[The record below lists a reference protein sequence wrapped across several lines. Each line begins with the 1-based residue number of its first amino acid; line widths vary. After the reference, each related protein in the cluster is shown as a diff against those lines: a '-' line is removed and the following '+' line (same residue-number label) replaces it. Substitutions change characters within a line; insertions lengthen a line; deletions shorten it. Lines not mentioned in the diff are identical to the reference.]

1 MMKSVLPIRRT
12 HLLLVF
18 LLLGV
23 LSAFADGPDAA
34 ASLGGIVGTVTDM
47 DGHTLSGATVIA
59 EGPSA
64 SDHSTTLT
72 DDNGF
77 FSFANLRP
85 GIPYLITV
93 TAGGFESWRS
103 ETITLTSGQY
113 FILPEVKIRIKEA
126 KASITVTGSTEE
138 IATEQVH
145 YEEQQRIF
153 GFIPNIYVVYDQ
165 DAVPLTPKLKFRLAY
180 KVGLSPVTWGGVGF
194 MAGIY
199 QASDHLNFQQ
209 GMKGYGQRF
218 GTIAA
223 DGITDL
229 AIGGAILPS
238 LLHQDPRYFYQG
250 TGTTTS
256 RLRHAFASPFICK
269 GDNGHLQPNYS
280 TVGGDLISAAISM
293 SYIPR
298 SDRSASNFVGN
309 VAIGTIE
316 RMVST
321 VLQEFVLARFTHK
334 AGDAK

>member
-1 MMKSVLPIRRT
+1 MSIRRT

-23 LSAFADGPDAA
+23 LSAFADGPNAA
-34 ASLGGIVGTVTDM
+34 VPLGGVVGTVTDL
-47 DGHTLSGATVIA
+47 DGHLLSGATVIV
-59 EGPSA
+59 EGPSV
-64 SDHSTTLT
+64 SDRTTTIT

-77 FSFANLRP
+77 FSFPNLRAET
-85 GIPYLITV
+85 PYRITV
-93 TAGGFESWRS
+93 TAEGFESWRS
-103 ETITLTSGQY
+103 ETITLTTGQY
-113 FILPEVKIRIKEA
+113 MILPEVKVRIKA
-126 KASITVTGSTEE
+126 TATSITVTENNEE

-145 YEEQQRIF
+145 YEEQQRVF

-165 DAVPLTPKLKFRLAY
+165 DAVPLTAKLKFRLAY

-269 GDNGHLQPNYS
+269 GDNGHRQPNYS
-280 TVGGDLISAAISM
+280 TIGGDLISAAISM
-293 SYIPR
+293 SYLPQ
-298 SDRSASNFVGN
+298 SDRSASNFAGN